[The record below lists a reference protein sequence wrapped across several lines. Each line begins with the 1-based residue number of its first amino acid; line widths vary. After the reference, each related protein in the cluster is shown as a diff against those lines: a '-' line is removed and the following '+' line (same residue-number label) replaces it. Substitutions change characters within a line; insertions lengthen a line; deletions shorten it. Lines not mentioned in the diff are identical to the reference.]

1 MAKSREINMNL
12 PSVDDLFTTQE
23 ERDQKNQEYVKDIS
37 IYEITDFP
45 NHPFKVK
52 MDDKML
58 ETIESVRDHG
68 VLVPALVRE
77 KPTGGYE
84 MISGHRRKMA
94 SELAGKE
101 TMPCIV
107 RNLSDDQAVIVMV
120 DSNLQREEILPSEKA
135 FAYKMKLE
143 AMKRQAGR
151 PRKNSVP
158 VAQEFR
164 GKTSREIL
172 GEQVGESQDQ
182 IRRYIRLTELI
193 PEILEMVDDK
203 KISMCPAVEQ
213 WKIPKNRLK
222 KYFPSGTS
230 QQKMEETII
239 KALELYRKR
248 EKSRE
253 RCLMKI
259 WKICR
264 LLDKKVKRSGLNR
277 EAYLRQLISGVVP
290 RDASPPDYY
299 SMMRE
304 LHKIGNNL
312 NQIAQKAHVLNVV
325 DVQRY
330 DKEVRK
336 FNEAVRKITEAVILP
351 EKNELWQ

>member
-1 MAKSREINMNL
+1 MAKSREINMDL
-12 PSVDDLFTTQE
+12 PSADDLFTTQE
-23 ERDQKNQEYVKDIS
+23 ERDQKNQEYVKNIS

-58 ETIESVRDHG
+58 ETIESVRAHG

-143 AMKRQAGR
+143 AMNRQGKRTDLTSTPLVSKFR
-151 PRKNSVP
+151 TNEIL
-158 VAQEFR
+158 AQEA
-164 GKTSREIL
+164 GESRET
-172 GEQVGESQDQ
+172 

-203 KISMCPAVEQ
+203 KISMRPAVELSYLPKEEQEILYDTMESEACTPSHAQAIKIRKFSAEGRLNEDVLLSIMAEEKPNQVEQ

-253 RCLMKI
+253 R
-259 WKICR
+259 
-264 LLDKKVKRSGLNR
+264 
-277 EAYLRQLISGVVP
+277 
-290 RDASPPDYY
+290 
-299 SMMRE
+299 
-304 LHKIGNNL
+304 
-312 NQIAQKAHVLNVV
+312 
-325 DVQRY
+325 
-330 DKEVRK
+330 
-336 FNEAVRKITEAVILP
+336 
-351 EKNELWQ
+351 

>member
-1 MAKSREINMNL
+1 MAKNREINMNL
-12 PSVDDLFTTQE
+12 PSADDLFTTQE
-23 ERDQKNQEYVKDIS
+23 ERNQKNQEYVKDIS

-143 AMKRQAGR
+143 AMNRQGKRTDLTSTPLVSKFR
-151 PRKNSVP
+151 TNEIL
-158 VAQEFR
+158 AQEA
-164 GKTSREIL
+164 GESRET
-172 GEQVGESQDQ
+172 

-203 KISMCPAVEQ
+203 KISMRPAVELSYLPKEEQEILYDTMESEACTPSHAQAIKIRKFSAEGRLNEDVLLSIMAEEKPNQVEQ

-253 RCLMKI
+253 R
-259 WKICR
+259 
-264 LLDKKVKRSGLNR
+264 
-277 EAYLRQLISGVVP
+277 
-290 RDASPPDYY
+290 
-299 SMMRE
+299 
-304 LHKIGNNL
+304 
-312 NQIAQKAHVLNVV
+312 
-325 DVQRY
+325 
-330 DKEVRK
+330 
-336 FNEAVRKITEAVILP
+336 
-351 EKNELWQ
+351 

>member
-12 PSVDDLFTTQE
+12 PSADDLFTTQE
-23 ERDQKNQEYVKDIS
+23 ERDQKNQEHVKNIS

-58 ETIESVRDHG
+58 ETIDSVRDHG

-94 SELAGKE
+94 SELAGFE
-101 TMPCIV
+101 NMPCIV
-107 RNLSDDQAVIVMV
+107 RNLSDDEAVIVMV

-143 AMKRQAGR
+143 AMNRQGKRTDLTSTPLVSKFR
-151 PRKNSVP
+151 TNEIL
-158 VAQEFR
+158 AQEA
-164 GKTSREIL
+164 GESRET
-172 GEQVGESQDQ
+172 

-193 PEILEMVDDK
+193 PEILEMVDEK
-203 KISMCPAVEQ
+203 KIAMRPAVELSYLPKEEQEILYDTMESEACTPSHAQAIKIRKFSAEGRLNEDVLLSIMSEEKPNQVEQ

-222 KYFPSGTS
+222 KYFPSGTT

-253 RCLMKI
+253 R
-259 WKICR
+259 
-264 LLDKKVKRSGLNR
+264 
-277 EAYLRQLISGVVP
+277 
-290 RDASPPDYY
+290 
-299 SMMRE
+299 
-304 LHKIGNNL
+304 
-312 NQIAQKAHVLNVV
+312 
-325 DVQRY
+325 
-330 DKEVRK
+330 
-336 FNEAVRKITEAVILP
+336 
-351 EKNELWQ
+351 

>member
-12 PSVDDLFTTQE
+12 PSADDLFTTQK

-45 NHPFKVK
+45 NHPFKVRMDAK
-52 MDDKML
+52 MV
-58 ETIESVRDHG
+58 ETIESVREHG
-68 VLVPALVRE
+68 VLLPALVRE

-94 SELAGKE
+94 SELAGFEK
-101 TMPCIV
+101 MPCIV
-107 RNLSDDQAVIVMV
+107 RNLSDDEAVIVMV

-143 AMKRQAGR
+143 AMNRQGKRTDLTSTPLVSKFR
-151 PRKNSVP
+151 TNEIL
-158 VAQEFR
+158 AQEA
-164 GKTSREIL
+164 GESRET
-172 GEQVGESQDQ
+172 

-203 KISMCPAVEQ
+203 KISMRPAVELSYLPKEEQAILYDTMESEACTPSHAQAIKIRKFSAEGRLNEDVLLSIMAEEKPNQVEQ

-222 KYFPSGTS
+222 KYFPSGTT

-253 RCLMKI
+253 R
-259 WKICR
+259 
-264 LLDKKVKRSGLNR
+264 
-277 EAYLRQLISGVVP
+277 
-290 RDASPPDYY
+290 
-299 SMMRE
+299 
-304 LHKIGNNL
+304 
-312 NQIAQKAHVLNVV
+312 
-325 DVQRY
+325 
-330 DKEVRK
+330 
-336 FNEAVRKITEAVILP
+336 
-351 EKNELWQ
+351 

>member
-12 PSVDDLFTTQE
+12 PSADDLFTTQE
-23 ERDQKNQEYVKDIS
+23 ERNQKNQEYVKNIS

-68 VLVPALVRE
+68 VLVPALVWE
-77 KPTGGYE
+77 KPMGGYE

-135 FAYKMKLE
+135 FAYKMRLE
-143 AMKRQAGR
+143 AMNRQAGR
-151 PRKNSVP
+151 PSKNNLTP
-158 VAQEFR
+158 VVSDLNGLRTNEAL
-164 GKTSREIL
+164 GKE
-172 GEQVGESQDQ
+172 VGESRET

-203 KISMCPAVEQ
+203 KISMRPAVELSYLPKEEQEILYDTMESEACTPSHAQAIKIRKFSAEGRLNEDVLLSIMAEEKPNQVEQ

-222 KYFPSGTS
+222 KYFPSGTT

-253 RCLMKI
+253 R
-259 WKICR
+259 
-264 LLDKKVKRSGLNR
+264 
-277 EAYLRQLISGVVP
+277 
-290 RDASPPDYY
+290 
-299 SMMRE
+299 
-304 LHKIGNNL
+304 
-312 NQIAQKAHVLNVV
+312 
-325 DVQRY
+325 
-330 DKEVRK
+330 
-336 FNEAVRKITEAVILP
+336 
-351 EKNELWQ
+351 

>member
-12 PSVDDLFTTQE
+12 PSADDLFTTQE
-23 ERDQKNQEYVKDIS
+23 ERNQKNQEYVKNIS

-77 KPTGGYE
+77 KPMGGYE

-143 AMKRQAGR
+143 AMNRQGKRTDLTSTPLVSKFR
-151 PRKNSVP
+151 TNEIL
-158 VAQEFR
+158 AQEA
-164 GKTSREIL
+164 GESRET
-172 GEQVGESQDQ
+172 

-203 KISMCPAVEQ
+203 KISMRPAVELSYLTKEEQEILYDTMESEACTPSHAQAIKIRKFSVEGRLNEDVLLSIMAEEKPNQVEQ

-222 KYFPSGTS
+222 KYFPSGTT

-253 RCLMKI
+253 R
-259 WKICR
+259 
-264 LLDKKVKRSGLNR
+264 
-277 EAYLRQLISGVVP
+277 
-290 RDASPPDYY
+290 
-299 SMMRE
+299 
-304 LHKIGNNL
+304 
-312 NQIAQKAHVLNVV
+312 
-325 DVQRY
+325 
-330 DKEVRK
+330 
-336 FNEAVRKITEAVILP
+336 
-351 EKNELWQ
+351 

>member
-12 PSVDDLFTTQE
+12 PSADDLFTTQE
-23 ERDQKNQEYVKDIS
+23 ERNQKNQEYVKNIS

-77 KPTGGYE
+77 KPMGGYE

-135 FAYKMKLE
+135 FAYKMRLE
-143 AMKRQAGR
+143 AMNRQAGR
-151 PRKNSVP
+151 PSKNNLTP
-158 VAQEFR
+158 VVSDLNGLRTNEAL
-164 GKTSREIL
+164 GKE
-172 GEQVGESQDQ
+172 VGESRET

-203 KISMCPAVEQ
+203 KISMRPAVELSYLPKEEQEILYDTMESEACTPSHAQAIKIRKFSAEGRLNEDVLLSIMSEEKPNQVEQ

-253 RCLMKI
+253 R
-259 WKICR
+259 
-264 LLDKKVKRSGLNR
+264 
-277 EAYLRQLISGVVP
+277 
-290 RDASPPDYY
+290 
-299 SMMRE
+299 
-304 LHKIGNNL
+304 
-312 NQIAQKAHVLNVV
+312 
-325 DVQRY
+325 
-330 DKEVRK
+330 
-336 FNEAVRKITEAVILP
+336 
-351 EKNELWQ
+351 

>member
-12 PSVDDLFTTQE
+12 PSADDLFTTQE
-23 ERDQKNQEYVKDIS
+23 ERNHKNQEYVKNIS

-58 ETIESVRDHG
+58 ETIESVRAHG

-143 AMKRQAGR
+143 AMNRQGKRTDLTSTPLVSKFR
-151 PRKNSVP
+151 TNEIL
-158 VAQEFR
+158 AQEA
-164 GKTSREIL
+164 GESRET
-172 GEQVGESQDQ
+172 

-203 KISMCPAVEQ
+203 KISMRPAVELSYLPKEEQEILYDTMESEACTPSHAQAIKIRKFSAEGRLNEDVLLSIMSEEKPNQVEQ

-222 KYFPSGTS
+222 KYFPSGTT

-253 RCLMKI
+253 R
-259 WKICR
+259 
-264 LLDKKVKRSGLNR
+264 
-277 EAYLRQLISGVVP
+277 
-290 RDASPPDYY
+290 
-299 SMMRE
+299 
-304 LHKIGNNL
+304 
-312 NQIAQKAHVLNVV
+312 
-325 DVQRY
+325 
-330 DKEVRK
+330 
-336 FNEAVRKITEAVILP
+336 
-351 EKNELWQ
+351 

>member
-12 PSVDDLFTTQE
+12 PSADDLFTTQE
-23 ERDQKNQEYVKDIS
+23 ERDHKNQEYVKDIS

-77 KPTGGYE
+77 NPTGGYE

-135 FAYKMKLE
+135 FAYKMRLE
-143 AMKRQAGR
+143 AMNRQAGR
-151 PRKNSVP
+151 PSKNNLTP
-158 VAQEFR
+158 VVSDLNGLRTNEAL
-164 GKTSREIL
+164 GKE
-172 GEQVGESQDQ
+172 VGESRET

-203 KISMCPAVEQ
+203 KISMRPAVELSYLPKEEQEILYDTMESEACTPSHAQAIKIRKFSAEGRLNEDVLLSIMSEEKPNQVEQ

-222 KYFPSGTS
+222 KYFPSGTT

-253 RCLMKI
+253 R
-259 WKICR
+259 
-264 LLDKKVKRSGLNR
+264 
-277 EAYLRQLISGVVP
+277 
-290 RDASPPDYY
+290 
-299 SMMRE
+299 
-304 LHKIGNNL
+304 
-312 NQIAQKAHVLNVV
+312 
-325 DVQRY
+325 
-330 DKEVRK
+330 
-336 FNEAVRKITEAVILP
+336 
-351 EKNELWQ
+351 

>member
-94 SELAGKE
+94 SELAGKD
-101 TMPCIV
+101 TIPCIV

-135 FAYKMKLE
+135 FAYKMRLE
-143 AMKRQAGR
+143 AMNRQAGR
-151 PRKNSVP
+151 PSKNNLTP
-158 VAQEFR
+158 VVSDLNGLRTNEAL
-164 GKTSREIL
+164 GKE
-172 GEQVGESQDQ
+172 VGESRET

-193 PEILEMVDDK
+193 PEILDMVDNK
-203 KISMCPAVEQ
+203 KIAMRPAVELSYLPKEEQEILYDIMESEACTPSHAQAIKIRKFSAEGRLNEDVLLSIMSEEKPNQVEQ

-253 RCLMKI
+253 R
-259 WKICR
+259 
-264 LLDKKVKRSGLNR
+264 
-277 EAYLRQLISGVVP
+277 
-290 RDASPPDYY
+290 
-299 SMMRE
+299 
-304 LHKIGNNL
+304 
-312 NQIAQKAHVLNVV
+312 
-325 DVQRY
+325 
-330 DKEVRK
+330 
-336 FNEAVRKITEAVILP
+336 
-351 EKNELWQ
+351 

>member
-12 PSVDDLFTTQE
+12 PSVDDLFTTQK
-23 ERDQKNQEYVKDIS
+23 ERDQKNQEYIKDIS

-45 NHPFKVK
+45 NHPFKVRMDAK
-52 MDDKML
+52 MV
-58 ETIESVRDHG
+58 ETIESVREHG
-68 VLVPALVRE
+68 VLLPALVRE

-94 SELAGKE
+94 SELAGFEK
-101 TMPCIV
+101 MPCIV
-107 RNLSDDQAVIVMV
+107 RNLSDDEAVIVMV

-143 AMKRQAGR
+143 AMNRQGKRTDLTSTPLVSKFR
-151 PRKNSVP
+151 TNEIL
-158 VAQEFR
+158 AQEA
-164 GKTSREIL
+164 GESRET
-172 GEQVGESQDQ
+172 

-203 KISMCPAVEQ
+203 KISMRPAVELSYLPKEEQAILYDTMESEACTPSHAQAIKIRKFSAEGRLNEDVLLSIMAEEKPNQVEQ

-222 KYFPSGTS
+222 KYFPSGTT

-253 RCLMKI
+253 R
-259 WKICR
+259 
-264 LLDKKVKRSGLNR
+264 
-277 EAYLRQLISGVVP
+277 
-290 RDASPPDYY
+290 
-299 SMMRE
+299 
-304 LHKIGNNL
+304 
-312 NQIAQKAHVLNVV
+312 
-325 DVQRY
+325 
-330 DKEVRK
+330 
-336 FNEAVRKITEAVILP
+336 
-351 EKNELWQ
+351 

>member
-12 PSVDDLFTTQE
+12 PSVDDLFTTQK

-45 NHPFKVK
+45 NHPFKVRMDAK
-52 MDDKML
+52 MV
-58 ETIESVRDHG
+58 ETIESVREHG
-68 VLVPALVRE
+68 VLLPALVRE

-94 SELAGKE
+94 SELAGFEK
-101 TMPCIV
+101 MPCIV
-107 RNLSDDQAVIVMV
+107 RNLSDDEAVIVMV

-143 AMKRQAGR
+143 AMNRQGKRTDLTSTPLVSKFR
-151 PRKNSVP
+151 TNEIL
-158 VAQEFR
+158 AQEA
-164 GKTSREIL
+164 GESRET
-172 GEQVGESQDQ
+172 

-203 KISMCPAVEQ
+203 KISMRPAVELSYLPKEEQAILYDTMESEACTPSHAQAIKIRKFSAEGRLNEDVLLSIMAEEKPNQVEQ

-222 KYFPSGTS
+222 KFFPSGTS

-253 RCLMKI
+253 R
-259 WKICR
+259 
-264 LLDKKVKRSGLNR
+264 
-277 EAYLRQLISGVVP
+277 
-290 RDASPPDYY
+290 
-299 SMMRE
+299 
-304 LHKIGNNL
+304 
-312 NQIAQKAHVLNVV
+312 
-325 DVQRY
+325 
-330 DKEVRK
+330 
-336 FNEAVRKITEAVILP
+336 
-351 EKNELWQ
+351 

>member
-1 MAKSREINMNL
+1 MAKSKEINMNL
-12 PSVDDLFTTQE
+12 PSADDLFTTQE
-23 ERDQKNQEYVKDIS
+23 ERDQKNQEHVKNISVYDIS
-37 IYEITDFP
+37 DFP

-52 MDDKML
+52 MDDKMV
-58 ETIESVRDHG
+58 ETIESIREHG

-94 SELAGKE
+94 SELAGLE
-101 TMPCIV
+101 NIPCIV
-107 RNLSDDQAVIVMV
+107 RNLSDDEAVIVMV

-143 AMKRQAGR
+143 AMKRQGKRTDLTSEPMA
-151 PRKNSVP
+151 RKLK
-158 VAQEFR
+158 
-164 GKTSREIL
+164 GKESAEIL
-172 GEQVGESQDQ
+172 GEQVGESKDT

-193 PEILEMVDDK
+193 PEILEMVDNK
-203 KISMCPAVEQ
+203 KIAMRPAVELSYLPKEEQEILYDTMESEDCTPSHAQAIKIRKFSAEGRLNEDVLLSIMAEEKPNQVEQ

-253 RCLMKI
+253 R
-259 WKICR
+259 
-264 LLDKKVKRSGLNR
+264 
-277 EAYLRQLISGVVP
+277 
-290 RDASPPDYY
+290 
-299 SMMRE
+299 
-304 LHKIGNNL
+304 
-312 NQIAQKAHVLNVV
+312 
-325 DVQRY
+325 
-330 DKEVRK
+330 
-336 FNEAVRKITEAVILP
+336 
-351 EKNELWQ
+351 

>member
-1 MAKSREINMNL
+1 MTKSREINMNL

-23 ERDQKNQEYVKDIS
+23 EREQKNQEYVKDIS

-135 FAYKMKLE
+135 FAYKMKYE
-143 AMKRQAGR
+143 ALKRQ
-151 PRKNSVP
+151 
-158 VAQEFR
+158 
-164 GKTSREIL
+164 GKRSDLTSC
-172 GEQVGESQDQ
+172 QVGKKLAAEEVSQNTGDSSRQ
-182 IRRYIRLTELI
+182 ILRYIHLTELVA
-193 PEILEMVDDK
+193 ELLELADEK
-203 KISMCPAVEQ
+203 KLPFNTAVELSYLRTEEQ
-213 WKIPKNRLK
+213 QILFQYMSNHNMVPSLKQAKELKQISKERMLTYSEIDQICMNESTEKVQVQIPAKKLK
-222 KYFPSGTS
+222 QYFPETYTKT
-230 QQKMEETII
+230 QMEEII
-239 KALELYRKR
+239 FMLLASWAER
-248 EKSRE
+248 E
-253 RCLMKI
+253 
-259 WKICR
+259 
-264 LLDKKVKRSGLNR
+264 G
-277 EAYLRQLISGVVP
+277 
-290 RDASPPDYY
+290 
-299 SMMRE
+299 
-304 LHKIGNNL
+304 
-312 NQIAQKAHVLNVV
+312 
-325 DVQRY
+325 
-330 DKEVRK
+330 KE
-336 FNEAVRKITEAVILP
+336 
-351 EKNELWQ
+351 